1 MDKRAVILAG
11 GRGTRL
17 RPFTIA
23 IPKPLVPV
31 GDEPVLAIILRQL
44 RAAGFSRVT
53 MAVNHQA
60 DLIRAYFGDGS
71 NWGLRVDYSLE
82 TMALGTMAPLRL
94 IRDLPEN
101 FIVMNGDVLAN
112 LDLGAFFDA
121 HCRSGS
127 LFTISACRRE
137 QHIDYGVLEVD
148 PDQGLKRIIEKP
160 TIPYLVS
167 MGIYA
172 VNRRTLELIPE
183 NTPFG
188 FDQHVQSIL
197 EQHHRVDVIE
207 HKGYW
212 LDIGRPDDYERATED
227 VARNG
232 IAFFTHGIQKRE

>member
-1 MDKRAVILAG
+1 MGRRAVILAG

-17 RPFTIA
+17 RPFTIT

-44 RAAGFSRVT
+44 RRAGVSRVT

-71 NWGLRVDYSLE
+71 NWDLKVDYSLE
-82 TMALGTMAPLRL
+82 TKALGTMAPLRL

-101 FIVMNGDVLAN
+101 FIVMNGDVLSN
-112 LDLGAFFDA
+112 LDIDAFFDA

-137 QHIDYGVLEVD
+137 QHIDYGVLEVG
-148 PDQGLKRIIEKP
+148 PDQGLVRILEKP

-172 VNRRTLELIPE
+172 INRRALEWIPE
-183 NTPFG
+183 DTPFG

-197 EQHHRVDVIE
+197 EQRQRVNVIE

-212 LDIGRPDDYERATED
+212 LDIGRPDDYERAIED
-227 VARNG
+227 IERHG
-232 IAFFTHGIQKRE
+232 IAFFTHGTRKPE